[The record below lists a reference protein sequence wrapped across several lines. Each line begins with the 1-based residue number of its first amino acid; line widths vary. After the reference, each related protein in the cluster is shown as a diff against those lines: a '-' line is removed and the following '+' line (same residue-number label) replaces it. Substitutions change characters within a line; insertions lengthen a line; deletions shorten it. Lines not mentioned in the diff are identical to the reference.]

1 MNIVSIVTN
10 DEHCGVVD
18 ENGQI
23 RLLTKRINGGSF
35 KDLLELENRSI
46 ILNKKIQ
53 GIINKKEILYKKN
66 IVPFLLSIVF
76 LLSLISP
83 FIFDVSLGLM
93 SKIAL
98 IVSFLSTMVV
108 YVSNTLEYAK
118 NNQLCAKLIKQKKEI
133 DKKIRKIL
141 DKSLIVERIL
151 FSRDETVKGNES
163 EEKLVNECADY
174 LHRIIENNIGKIDTF
189 YYEYYNNPYV
199 PANKIKVL
207 LPVDEAKREK
217 VCEIA
222 DEVGKNHDIFSIR
235 SFEYSQLDNLEEGKK
250 MQLKKT
256 YRL

>member
-1 MNIVSIVTN
+1 MNIVSIVAN

-35 KDLLELENRSI
+35 KDLLEMENRSI

-53 GIINKKEILYKKN
+53 GIINKKEMLYKKN

-98 IVSFLSTMVV
+98 IISFISSITVSI
-108 YVSNTLEYAK
+108 SNTIEYIK
-118 NNQLCAKLIKQKKEI
+118 YGKEYTKFEKQKKDI

-199 PANKIKVL
+199 SSDKIKVL
-207 LPVDEAKREK
+207 LPISEEDREK
-217 VCEIA
+217 TREIA
-222 DEVGKNHDIFSIR
+222 NEVGNSHDIFQIR
-235 SFEYSQLDNLEEGKK
+235 SYKYSQLDDIEEGKK
-250 MQLKKT
+250 KQLKKT